1 MRSTRDNDPLGRSL
15 LDHGRGATQYSVT
28 IRTMRSETMLQQRL
42 VASTAWWA
50 AVNVE
55 IVSAPNT
62 RTSKKANV
70 ADVSQGLT

>member
-1 MRSTRDNDPLGRSL
+1 
-15 LDHGRGATQYSVT
+15 
-28 IRTMRSETMLQQRL
+28 MLQQRL
-42 VASTAWWA
+42 VVSTARWA

-55 IVSAPNT
+55 IVSAQNT